1 MSSKSINKS
10 FFLVFLSVSL
20 ISCVGTKKL
29 QKEVKPIERFTE
41 ISKPDSVQWIKTE
54 SYHIRGKLRLFL
66 SDDGISE
73 RATADFRANA
83 EQTLLKLRNSLGIE
97 GLIILI
103 DKDSVLE
110 YNRIDKTAVKMDR
123 KTWQTLS
130 GVGNLPASLVHL
142 IQPESFFEEPLQWF
156 LSDQHVKV
164 SSEFGTIRG
173 FIPIKETLI
182 SHIESSNSEFPVK
195 SIEFNDYTRFQN
207 RFIPKRITIFGK
219 IEPRKISLQLADI
232 RQDSDT
238 SSIYYSL
245 PKSITLQR

>member
-1 MSSKSINKS
+1 MSSKSIRKNFF
-10 FFLVFLSVSL
+10 FFLFSTAL

-29 QKEVKPIERFTE
+29 QKETQAIERFTE
-41 ISKPDSVQWIKTE
+41 IVKPDSVQWIKIE
-54 SYHIRGKLRLFL
+54 SYHIKGKLRLFL
-66 SDDGISE
+66 SDEGVSE
-73 RATADFRANA
+73 RATADFRANS
-83 EQTLLKLRNSLGIE
+83 EQTLLKLKNSLGIE

-110 YNRIDKTAVKMDR
+110 YNKIDKTAIKMDR
-123 KTWQTLS
+123 KVWQRLS

-142 IQPESFFEEPLQWF
+142 IQPESFFEEPLEWF
-156 LSDQHVKV
+156 SSDQQIKI
-164 SSEFGTIRG
+164 SSEFGTVRG
-173 FIPIKETLI
+173 FIPINESFI
-182 SHIESSNSEFPVK
+182 SQIESSNSEFPVK